1 MKTQRPKPLLDS
13 YLAWLNCASPRSQAG
28 STAGSSL
35 RPAHLAQTLHG
46 CFDERSKSVVSLVDI
61 LDCSVPWAHRT
72 PAGVNQRD
80 LVETQMA
87 SVIALLASHE
97 GAGRGKSCGM
107 QMAMVEPRAV
117 ECCKLAAEGC
127 CCTDTCLQQQ
137 GCFREPNSLVELVLW
152 TMRVHEE

>member
-1 MKTQRPKPLLDS
+1 MKTQSPKSVLGS
-13 YLAWLNCASPRSQAG
+13 YLACLICASPRSQAG

-35 RPAHLAQTLHG
+35 RPAHLAQTLHD
-46 CFDERSKSVVSLVDI
+46 CFDERSKSVVSLVNI
-61 LDCSVPWAHRT
+61 LDCSLPRGHRT
-72 PAGVNQRD
+72 LASMNRRD

-87 SVIALLASHE
+87 SVISLLASHE

-107 QMAMVEPRAV
+107 QMAMVEVRVV
-117 ECCKLAAEGC
+117 ERCKLAAEEC